1 MLAAKGGK
9 MSTFARFTATI
20 FIVVAVLVIMGGFT
34 LLAANS
40 GDVRTSDGSPPSILD
55 PFRLGFRLGGV
66 VLLIWGLPILALGQ
80 GLWLMANIADE
91 AAAVRKRTD
100 LLRDDSEQTRDFLAT
115 LVHRINPPKPKE

>member
-1 MLAAKGGK
+1 

-20 FIVVAVLVIMGGFT
+20 FIVVAIIANMGGFT

-55 PFRLGFRLGGV
+55 PFRLGFRVGGM
-66 VLLIWGLPILALGQ
+66 VLIVWGLPILALGQ

-100 LLRDDSEQTRDFLAT
+100 LLRDDSEQMRDFLAV
-115 LVHRINPPKPKE
+115 LVQRINPPKARE